1 MPNIRTTD
9 RRLPG
14 LDEIKRLIADF
25 RRYCAVRRQERIE
38 NALQAAVF

>member
-9 RRLPG
+9 RRIPS
-14 LDEIKRLIADF
+14 LDEIKQLIADF

-38 NALQAAVF
+38 HAFQAAVF